1 MSLDLQRVCRLCQ
14 GAPHPTIKTLRAYFL
29 NVRVLKEKAL
39 DWAPKVPYDVRDEA
53 ARDFMKAVESNKAKQ
68 QEKPDHHFGVRF
80 RSRKQRRRAVVP
92 GISTKQWA
100 GRASAS

>member
-1 MSLDLQRVCRLCQ
+1 MSPLPRS
-14 GAPHPTIKTLRAYFL
+14 TLRANFL
-29 NVRVLKEKAL
+29 NAPVLKEKAL
-39 DWAPKVPYDVRDEA
+39 DWAFKVPYDVRDEA

-68 QEKPDHHFGVRF
+68 QKPDHHFGVRF